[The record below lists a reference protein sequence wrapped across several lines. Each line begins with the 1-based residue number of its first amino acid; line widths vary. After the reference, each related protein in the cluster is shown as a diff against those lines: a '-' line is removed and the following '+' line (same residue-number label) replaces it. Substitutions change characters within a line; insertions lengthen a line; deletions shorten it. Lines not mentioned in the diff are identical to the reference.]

1 MSLLDSIKFG
11 KPLFDEVC
19 SKAKNEYSVEQSI
32 SGYYRL
38 YKNGKLV
45 HDDSAC
51 EDVQEEESAYSFFA
65 EYVKEY
71 DLEKDLESLTIED
84 CFGALV
90 NFGGDPSLVETDE
103 QAEELFNFLTQDGC
117 ECKPIVDE
125 DDFEVAM
132 GRLDLC
138 ADNNVKVIY
147 DCGCWN
153 QEHAEVCFS
162 EHWDFA

>member
-1 MSLLDSIKFG
+1 MGILDLIKFG

-19 SKAKNEYSVEQSI
+19 AKSNNLYEVERSI

-38 YKNGKLV
+38 YKNGKLIL
-45 HDDSAC
+45 DDSAC

-65 EYVKEY
+65 EYIKEY
-71 DLEKDLESLTIED
+71 DMEKNLESLTLED

-90 NFGGDPSLVETDE
+90 NYGGDPALIEIDE
-103 QAEELFNFLTQDGC
+103 QAEELFEFLTQAGC
-117 ECKPIVDE
+117 ECKPIEDE
-125 DDFEVAM
+125 EEFELAM
-132 GRLDLC
+132 HRLDLG

-162 EHWDFA
+162 GDWDFV